1 MAKNKQNET
10 LVKMV
15 RGEFGYQVQALAV
28 SSYNFWSSNEV
39 AKSKLI
45 RPIKERTTQES
56 IDEFADYKSGLC
68 DEFRQLAE
76 QSEEEDNQLF
86 FDALPVANAS
96 VLLARDIARTEPSVA
111 FWLKDIVTPE
121 QKIESRIN
129 YLFNNPDSENETRKA
144 VIETLGNIK
153 GVSENLEIA
162 QNKTKAEKNEMIKN
176 SLTEF
181 QSLNNADEIM
191 KLSTDELIDIV
202 ADYVPN
208 TEHDI
213 LEGINN
219 RIIGIV
225 QSYTKGDSKTIDSE
239 LVMYAKTL

>member
-1 MAKNKQNET
+1 MATNKQNET

-15 RGEFGYQVQALAV
+15 KGLFGYQVQALAV

-45 RPIKERTTQES
+45 RPIKERTCEES
-56 IDEFADYKSGLC
+56 IDEFASYKSGLN
-68 DEFRQLAE
+68 DEFLQIAE
-76 QSEEEDNQLF
+76 QSEEDEEQLF
-86 FDALPVANAS
+86 HDALPVANAS

-121 QKIESRIN
+121 QRIENRIN
-129 YLFNNPDSENETRKA
+129 YLFDNPDSENETRKA
-144 VIETLGNIK
+144 VIETLGNIE
-153 GVSENLEIA
+153 GVSDNLEIA
-162 QNKTKAEKNEMIKN
+162 KNKTKSEKNEMIKN
-176 SLTEF
+176 SLMEF

-191 KLSTDELIDIV
+191 KLSTDELIEIV
-202 ADYVPN
+202 SDYIPN

-219 RIIGIV
+219 RIVGIV
-225 QSYTKGDSKTIDSE
+225 QSYTKGKSKTIDSE